1 MNTQVNQVIPRD
13 EVEEFFAP
21 IANKQSVS
29 ITALVGVVVNKIT
42 KSKNGQPPS
51 KDEMIEFA
59 ALCKQAG
66 LNPATSEVA
75 PLVQGG
81 HVSLIVS
88 VDGWIKVA
96 RSQPEFAGYK
106 LIPSENTIKIN
117 NSEVPEYITSQI
129 YIRGLDFPLEWRTY
143 YREAV
148 KPRSPV
154 WTTMPNHM
162 MQVRALA
169 NGIKRSFGLNAFTPD
184 EATDMIQATAEV
196 VEEKRSSGRSRVMN
210 TLKRKTQALEQK
222 QPEVFEQPAPTQAEL
237 DQKDAL
243 AQQGYNDLIAQAE
256 SKKKAVKTEPEQATL
271 SDAEIVADTPF

>member
-1 MNTQVNQVIPRD
+1 MNTQNQVIPRD

-42 KSKNGQPPS
+42 KSKNGAAPT

-143 YREAV
+143 YREAL

-162 MQVRALA
+162 LQVRALA

-196 VEEKRSSGRSRVMN
+196 VDEKRSTGRSRVMN
-210 TLKRKTQALEQK
+210 SLKRKTQALEQK

-237 DQKDAL
+237 DKKDAA

-256 SKKKAVKTEPEQATL
+256 SKKKAAQAEPEQAPLT
-271 SDAEIVADTPF
+271 DAELVNSPF

>member
-1 MNTQVNQVIPRD
+1 MTNQINQVIPRD

-21 IANKQSVS
+21 IATKQSVS

-106 LIPSENTIKIN
+106 LIPSENTIKVAQG
-117 NSEVPEYITSQI
+117 EVPEYITSQI

-154 WTTMPNHM
+154 WTSMPNHM
-162 MQVRALA
+162 LQVRALS
-169 NGIKRSFGLNAFTPD
+169 NGIKRSFGLNAYTPD
-184 EATDMIQATAEV
+184 EAADMIQTTAEI
-196 VEEKRSSGRSRVMN
+196 VEEKHSGRSRVMSA
-210 TLKRKTQALEQK
+210 LKRNKPQTLEQK

-237 DQKDAL
+237 DKKEAA

-256 SKKKAVKTEPEQATL
+256 SKKKAAQAEPEEAPL
-271 SDAEIVADTPF
+271 SDAELVNSPF

>member
-1 MNTQVNQVIPRD
+1 MNNQINQVIPRD

-21 IANKQSVS
+21 IASKQSVS

-143 YREAV
+143 YREAL

-162 MQVRALA
+162 LQVRALA
-169 NGIKRSFGLNAFTPD
+169 NGIKRSFGLNAYTPD

-196 VEEKRSSGRSRVMN
+196 VEEKRSTGRSRVMN
-210 TLKRKTQALEQK
+210 SLKRKTQALEQK

-256 SKKKAVKTEPEQATL
+256 SKKKEAKAEPEQAPL
-271 SDAEIVADTPF
+271 SDAELVADTPF

>member
-21 IANKQSVS
+21 IATKQSVS
-29 ITALVGVVVNKIT
+29 VTALVGVVVNKIT
-42 KSKNGQPPS
+42 KSKNGTPPT

-169 NGIKRSFGLNAFTPD
+169 NGIKRSFGLNAYTPD
-184 EATDMIQATAEV
+184 EATDMIQATAEI

-237 DQKDAL
+237 DQKNAL

-256 SKKKAVKTEPEQATL
+256 SKKKATKAEPEQAPL

>member
-1 MNTQVNQVIPRD
+1 MTNQINQVIPRD

-42 KSKNGQPPS
+42 KSKNGAAPT

-106 LIPSENTIKIN
+106 LIPSENTIKVAQG
-117 NSEVPEYITSQI
+117 EVPEYITSQI

-143 YREAV
+143 YREAL

-162 MQVRALA
+162 LQVRALA

-196 VEEKRSSGRSRVMN
+196 VDEKRSTGRSRVMSA
-210 TLKRKTQALEQK
+210 LKRKPQAIEQK

-237 DQKDAL
+237 DKKDAA

-256 SKKKAVKTEPEQATL
+256 SKKKAAQAEPEQAPLT
-271 SDAEIVADTPF
+271 DAELVNSPF